1 MRPHAPRPSA
11 PRCHTSTTAQ
21 RVINTTSDLLT
32 PRAHTSAHN
41 NATHAHT
48 TQRKQPAPHVNGQ
61 HDQPA
66 RATQARQQEQSTH
79 NARQRDNTRD
89 HTPHAYATSN
99 ERPAYR
105 LHTNQHTPNT
115 TQRPKHAHPPH
126 QHKGREMCPT
136 SHSRNHCVT
145 HITQRP
151 PTHLLCEHTTNTKK
165 RTPRQECPTQPPV
178 SCSRNTLSH
187 ASRCQKQQT

>member
-11 PRCHTSTTAQ
+11 PRCHMSTTAQ
-21 RVINTTSDLLT
+21 RAIDTTSDLLT
-32 PRAHTSAHN
+32 PRAHTSARTS
-41 NATHAHT
+41 ATHAHT
-48 TQRKQPAPHVNGQ
+48 THHKQPAPPVNGQ

-66 RATQARQQEQSTH
+66 RATRV
-79 NARQRDNTRD
+79 RQRDNTRA
-89 HTPHAYATSN
+89 HTLHAYATSN
-99 ERPAYR
+99 EYPAYR

-115 TQRPKHAHPPH
+115 TQ
-126 QHKGREMCPT
+126 
-136 SHSRNHCVT
+136 HSARNMYTHTINIRDVKCVLHHTHDHCVT
-145 HITQRP
+145 HITQAP

-165 RTPRQECPTQPPV
+165 GHPARSVPTQPPV